1 MTQQFDNTN
10 RGALF
15 TNDKQGN
22 ERRPDMTGNLDVGGK
37 KFRISAWRREGSR
50 GPFLSLSVEEPR
62 ALSPGRSAPASA
74 RQAAPAQRVTE
85 AEPFNDDIPF

>member
-15 TNDKQGN
+15 TTDKQGN

-37 KFRISAWRREGSR
+37 KFRIVAILPSIG
-50 GPFLSLSVEEPR
+50 
-62 ALSPGRSAPASA
+62 
-74 RQAAPAQRVTE
+74 
-85 AEPFNDDIPF
+85 